1 MLELKISLFHDGQ
14 RVAKLKTS
22 DGTMM
27 ESKIN
32 SSSLVLAL
40 KNLRGCLHAVGYK
53 ETLGAFA
60 RKQDWQ
66 VALSRIAGFARASEN
81 PKRYII
87 GAMKKELEKK

>member
-22 DGTMM
+22 DGTMV

-40 KNLRGCLHAVGYK
+40 KNLRVCLHTVGYK
-53 ETLGAFA
+53 DESDEILPVDDAI
-60 RKQDWQ
+60 RK
-66 VALSRIAGFARASEN
+66 F
-81 PKRYII
+81 
-87 GAMKKELEKK
+87 EKD

>member
-22 DGTMM
+22 DGTTV
-27 ESKIN
+27 EGKVN

-53 ETLGAFA
+53 DEPDEILTVDDA
-60 RKQDWQ
+60 
-66 VALSRIAGFARASEN
+66 I
-81 PKRYII
+81 
-87 GAMKKELEKK
+87 KEFEKD